1 MDLGDGGER
10 PPKRMAIMNLPE
22 DQPLSDALRK
32 WKVSEPVSPRL
43 REGVWRRIAH
53 TEAQSERTLAVWWRA
68 WLAGV
73 FAKPALAAGYVTV
86 LLAAGLTAGYLQ
98 GEARQ
103 QRTNDELAARYVRSL
118 DPYQHLS
125 P

>member
-1 MDLGDGGER
+1 MGI
-10 PPKRMAIMNLPE
+10 AIMNLPE
-22 DQPLSDALRK
+22 DQPLSDALRE
-32 WKVSEPVSPRL
+32 WKISQPAPPRL

-53 TEAQSERTLAVWWRA
+53 AEAQEDRTFAEWCKA
-68 WLAGV
+68 WLAGI
-73 FAKPALAAGYVTV
+73 FAKPAWAMGYVTV

-103 QRTNDELAARYVRSL
+103 HRTNDELAARYVQSL

-125 P
+125 VK